1 MHETVGGVSR
11 FPICVPIAN
20 LRRMPFTK
28 YGIRELLLF
37 GLVLP
42 GALWVGVW
50 ALAWFVHPA
59 LWAVGIVPLLL
70 TAFICNF
77 FRDPERPL
85 PGDEFTV
92 VSPADGTVTD
102 VGEKDLKEYLEG
114 PHQGV
119 GIFLSVFDVHVN
131 RAPLD
136 GVLEYSRHQ
145 DGDYRDARDPECSTL
160 NEAQNLGFKS
170 KLGPRFYI
178 RQITGLIARRI
189 VTPISEG
196 HALARGERF
205 GMLKFGSRTEL
216 YFDNDFEVDWQVKVG
231 DKVKGGLTVIATVKV
246 RTAGVA
252 LAEGTPVNA
261 DGAVGAD
268 STDGKEKS

>member
-1 MHETVGGVSR
+1 
-11 FPICVPIAN
+11 
-20 LRRMPFTK
+20 MPFTK
-28 YGIRELLLF
+28 YGLRELFLF
-37 GLVLP
+37 GFAIP
-42 GALWVGVW
+42 GMIWVGVW

-59 LWAVGIVPLLL
+59 LWSLGAVPLFL
-70 TAFICNF
+70 TGFNLNF

-102 VGEKDLKEYLEG
+102 VGRKVLDEYLEG
-114 PHQGV
+114 EHQGI

-136 GVLEYSRHQ
+136 GELEYSRHQ

-170 KLGPRFYI
+170 KWGPKYYI

-189 VTPISEG
+189 VCPLSVG
-196 HALARGERF
+196 DPVKRGERF

-216 YFDNDFEVDWQVKVG
+216 YFDNAFEVDWKVKVG
-231 DKVKGGLTVIATVKV
+231 DKVKGGGTVIAVVKV
-246 RTAGVA
+246 AGSA
-252 LAEGTPVNA
+252 AETPENEE
-261 DGAVGAD
+261 AVSA
-268 STDGKEKS
+268 